1 MIAGEFSDLQYTSFI
16 IQGGLDCRWGW
27 QNCVELTN
35 RTLQQGVGGERGRVE
50 FIATT
55 QSCSDINGNPDAFLC
70 APVFKQRGEKLWR
83 ARMEEKGEVQKKRPP
98 RSASPSSFE
107 ARDKSQK
114 FTALG
119 RFCLRTRMKPI
130 PLAVHHPHFL

>member
-1 MIAGEFSDLQYTSFI
+1 M
-16 IQGGLDCRWGW
+16 
-27 QNCVELTN
+27 ELTN

-83 ARMEEKGEVQKKRPP
+83 ARMEEKGEVQKSGLHVQPPHLRSKREI
-98 RSASPSSFE
+98 SH
-107 ARDKSQK
+107 KSLQPWEDVVC
-114 FTALG
+114 G
-119 RFCLRTRMKPI
+119 R
-130 PLAVHHPHFL
+130 V